1 MSKKWYV
8 IQTYSGFENK
18 VKEAL
23 LQRIKEHG
31 KDAMFGE
38 ILIPTETVQEAR
50 PNGKNRVRQKNSF
63 PGYIFVEM
71 DMTEEAWHLVKD
83 TPKVTSFVGNQR
95 PQEVKPPQIDD
106 LRKSIVEGA
115 VKPKPRVSFEAGD
128 EIRVIDGAFAN
139 FSGTVEE
146 VKPDKQKLKVK
157 VSIFGRATPV
167 ELDFSQVE
175 KRAWFPV
182 GGSAPPPD
190 TPQRDFSGR
199 GARFF
204 SCPCPCPRLQPAA
217 RITTPA
223 DGI

>member
-18 VKEAL
+18 VREAL
-23 LQRIKEHG
+23 QQRIKEHNKEG
-31 KDAMFGE
+31 IFGE

-50 PNGKNRVRQKNSF
+50 ASGKSRVRQKNSL

-71 DMTEEAWHLVKD
+71 EMSEEAWHLVKD
-83 TPKVTSFVGNQR
+83 TPKVTGFIGNQK
-95 PQEVKPPQIDD
+95 PQEVKPQEIEDQ
-106 LRKSIVEGA
+106 RRRTVEGA

-167 ELDFSQVE
+167 ELDFAQVE
-175 KRAWFPV
+175 KRIA
-182 GGSAPPPD
+182 
-190 TPQRDFSGR
+190 
-199 GARFF
+199 
-204 SCPCPCPRLQPAA
+204 
-217 RITTPA
+217 
-223 DGI
+223 

>member
-1 MSKKWYV
+1 MFTSRRERIEARAGARFGGVSVMTKKWFV

-31 KDAMFGE
+31 KDAQFGE

-50 PNGKNRVRQKNSF
+50 PGGKSRVRQKTSL
-63 PGYIFVEM
+63 PGYVFIEM
-71 DMTEEAWHLVKD
+71 EMSEDTWHLVKD
-83 TPKVTSFVGNQR
+83 TPKVTGFIGNQR
-95 PQEVKPPQIDD
+95 PREVRPQEIDD
-106 LRKSIVEGA
+106 QRRRVVEGA
-115 VKPKPRVSFEAGD
+115 VKPKPRVNFDVGD

-175 KRAWFPV
+175 KRV
-182 GGSAPPPD
+182 
-190 TPQRDFSGR
+190 
-199 GARFF
+199 
-204 SCPCPCPRLQPAA
+204 
-217 RITTPA
+217 
-223 DGI
+223 

>member
-1 MSKKWYV
+1 MQTAERTDDVGAAPMGKKWYV

-18 VKEAL
+18 VREAL
-23 LQRIKEHG
+23 LQRIKEHN
-31 KDAMFGE
+31 KDEFFGE

-50 PNGKNRVRQKNSF
+50 AGGKSRVRQKNSF

-71 DMTEEAWHLVKD
+71 EMSEEAWHLVKD
-83 TPKVTSFVGNQR
+83 TPKVTGFIGNQK

-106 LRKSIVEGA
+106 LRKIIVEGA

-175 KRAWFPV
+175 KRAT
-182 GGSAPPPD
+182 G
-190 TPQRDFSGR
+190 Q
-199 GARFF
+199 
-204 SCPCPCPRLQPAA
+204 
-217 RITTPA
+217 
-223 DGI
+223 

>member
-8 IQTYSGFENK
+8 IQTYSGFENR
-18 VKEAL
+18 VKESL
-23 LQRIKEHG
+23 LQRIKEYG
-31 KDAMFGE
+31 KEAIFGE
-38 ILIPTETVQEAR
+38 VLIPTETVQESK
-50 PNGKNRVRQKNSF
+50 PSGKQQVKQKTSF

-71 DMTEEAWHLVKD
+71 DMSEDAWHLVKD
-83 TPKVTSFVGNQR
+83 TPKVTGFIGNQK

-146 VKPDKQKLKVK
+146 VMPEKQKLKVK

-167 ELDFSQVE
+167 ELDFAHVE
-175 KRAWFPV
+175 KRA
-182 GGSAPPPD
+182 
-190 TPQRDFSGR
+190 
-199 GARFF
+199 
-204 SCPCPCPRLQPAA
+204 L
-217 RITTPA
+217 
-223 DGI
+223 

>member
-1 MSKKWYV
+1 MQNAERTADVGAAPMSKKWYV

-18 VKEAL
+18 VREAL
-23 LQRIKEHG
+23 LQRIKEHN
-31 KDAMFGE
+31 KDEFFGE

-50 PNGKNRVRQKNSF
+50 AGGKSRVRQKNSF

-71 DMTEEAWHLVKD
+71 EMSEEAWHLVKD
-83 TPKVTSFVGNQR
+83 TPKVTGFIGNQK

-106 LRKSIVEGA
+106 LRKIIVEGA

-175 KRAWFPV
+175 KR
-182 GGSAPPPD
+182 SA
-190 TPQRDFSGR
+190 
-199 GARFF
+199 
-204 SCPCPCPRLQPAA
+204 
-217 RITTPA
+217 
-223 DGI
+223 